1 MPPPFP
7 LIPPPLPASS
17 RLYLLDEV
25 DAALDEHNAARVGA
39 LLAQL
44 AAGQEGGAGACQV
57 LVSEQAAPR
66 PRRAPPPPPGGPRG
80 PGSLFGAGGA
90 SGGGADASR
99 PASGLFAPTTSSPSV
114 TWGGAPSL
122 TNPWGGGAAV
132 NIETGHHD
140 GGSSGDISAQVRA
153 AKEKIAGKLLLSAPY
168 PPVSSVSSSGASQGS
183 RALRGDRGGMRGK
196 QLSALSSAAPGRKA
210 AASSPATSLTL

>member
-57 LVSEQAAPR
+57 LVSEQPAR
-66 PRRAPPPPPGGPRG
+66 PSRHSRQPSCHP
-80 PGSLFGAGGA
+80 SLPVRLPSRVADRLPARQLADGGA
-90 SGGGADASR
+90 EIATR
-99 PASGLFAPTTSSPSV
+99 L
-114 TWGGAPSL
+114 GAPHPS
-122 TNPWGGGAAV
+122 TPP
-132 NIETGHHD
+132 
-140 GGSSGDISAQVRA
+140 SSQ
-153 AKEKIAGKLLLSAPY
+153 
-168 PPVSSVSSSGASQGS
+168 SSQCAHP
-183 RALRGDRGGMRGK
+183 RL
-196 QLSALSSAAPGRKA
+196 
-210 AASSPATSLTL
+210 